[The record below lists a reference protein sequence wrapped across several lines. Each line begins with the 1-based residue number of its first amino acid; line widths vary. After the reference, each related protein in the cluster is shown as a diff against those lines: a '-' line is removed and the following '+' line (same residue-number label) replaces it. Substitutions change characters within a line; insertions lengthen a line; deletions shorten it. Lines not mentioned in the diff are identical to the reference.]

1 VKSLIIE
8 EAQAL
13 NIKER
18 CLLFVTIFTEA
29 RSKLRPDWFRI
40 QYVIQA
46 IQGLKVSKALKG
58 DLWRGD
64 IKIRPV

>member
-8 EAQAL
+8 EEQAL
-13 NIKER
+13 NIKEK
-18 CLLFVTIFTEA
+18 CLLFVTTFTEA

-46 IQGLKVSKALKG
+46 SKA
-58 DLWRGD
+58 
-64 IKIRPV
+64 